1 MLAIKSYQRGG
12 SMKFT
17 EEEERGIDR
26 WALAITMLIGTPIIL
41 VLVNLGALPV
51 CGG

>member
-1 MLAIKSYQRGG
+1 MMTAQ
-12 SMKFT
+12 
-17 EEEERGIDR
+17 EERAIDR

-41 VLVNLGALPV
+41 ALANVGILPI

>member
-1 MLAIKSYQRGG
+1 M
-12 SMKFT
+12 T
-17 EEEERGIDR
+17 EQEERNIDR

-51 CGG
+51 CGGC